1 MTPKLP
7 LNDEVIIA
15 NVEFELLARYYNV
28 YNKGNSLQ
36 GECSYTLSAGL
47 CGTGVLMLAA
57 QSRVCS
63 LG

>member
-28 YNKGNSLQ
+28 YNKENSLQ
-36 GECSYTLSAGL
+36 GKCSYALTGL
-47 CGTGVLMLAA
+47 LMLAPL
-57 QSRVCS
+57 SRVCS